1 MITDCGGKVYSTATD
16 STINPFS
23 GLFRMDGVAIMG
35 RTSEVL
41 VGVFNDEAHHQTAG
55 VTYATYTEPP
65 NSIICRRSTF
75 TLTSNGIEACVM

>member
-23 GLFRMDGVAIMG
+23 ELFGMDGVAIMG

-41 VGVFNDEAHHQTAG
+41 VAVFQ
-55 VTYATYTEPP
+55 
-65 NSIICRRSTF
+65 
-75 TLTSNGIEACVM
+75 